1 MNVRRILTTLLAG
14 VAVLAGCS
22 GDPSGSLP
30 EPIPPAAP
38 GRELPPSADKPA
50 LTTDSFTVVAA
61 GDELIHPALT
71 EQASADG
78 GGRRDYAALLAGV
91 KPVIEQADLAICHLE
106 TPIAPAGGPFRGY
119 PQFSVPPELV
129 TALVGV
135 GYDTCS
141 TASNHTLDQ
150 GASGVTTTLDTLDAA
165 GLKHTGSA
173 RSAKEAAT
181 PLIIDVHGVKVA
193 QLSYTFGFNTGTSVP
208 AGSPWIANKLDPA
221 KILAAARAAKAAGA
235 DVVIA
240 SLHWG
245 VEDQT
250 EPTADQIR
258 VAKQLLADPA
268 VDLIVGCH
276 AHVVQPFEK
285 INGKWVAYGMGNQIA
300 RHDEPRGTTEEG
312 VIARFRFVKGPDGW
326 HVEKAEYIPTLVDL
340 GPPIRL
346 RDLTTDKAVNP
357 ARRTQALDRTD
368 KAVLSRNAA
377 TAGLTRPG
385 T

>member
-1 MNVRRILTTLLAG
+1 MLTALLAG
-14 VAVLAGCS
+14 VAMLGGCAT
-22 GDPSGSLP
+22 DPTGSAP
-30 EPIPPAAP
+30 EPIPPVAP
-38 GRELPPSADKPA
+38 GRPGAPSADKPT
-50 LTTDSFTVVAA
+50 LSTDSFTVVAA

-71 EQASADG
+71 EQATADG
-78 GGRRDYAALLAGV
+78 GGRRDYAAMLAGV

-106 TPIAPAGGPFRGY
+106 TPVARAGGPFEGY
-119 PQFSVPPELV
+119 PQFSVPPEIL

-150 GASGVTTTLDTLDAA
+150 GTTGVTTTLDAMDAA

-193 QLSYTFGFNTGTSVP
+193 QVSYTFGFNTGTSVP

-221 KILAAARAAKAAGA
+221 RVLTAARAAKAAGA
-235 DVVIA
+235 EVVIA

-245 VEDQT
+245 VEDQS
-250 EPTADQIR
+250 EPTADQTRI
-258 VAKQLLADPA
+258 AKQLLADPA
-268 VDLIVGCH
+268 VDLIVGHH

-285 INGKWVAYGMGNQIA
+285 INGKWVAYGLGNQIA

-326 HVEKAEYIPTLVDL
+326 HVERAEYIPTLVDL

-346 RDLTTDKAVNP
+346 RDLTTDKDVNA

-368 KAVLSRNAA
+368 KTVLSRNA
-377 TAGLTRPG
+377 TDAGLTRPNP
-385 T
+385 